1 MDMTTNDIIV
11 QAINAFRNET
21 KLMAE
26 LVTDFL
32 DGPGDPDAIIRL
44 IHDDLEYEFEV
55 EIKKTI
61 NRATIGMMAN
71 HQPNH
76 IGKPLFVTRY
86 VNPRLAEFMKQMDV
100 MFMDGVG
107 NAYLNVPPLYVYIKG
122 NKPDQKLRPEPLN
135 RIFRPAGLKV
145 LFTLLCNPLMVT
157 KPFREI
163 AEAAGVALG
172 TVGWVMNDLKRM
184 GYLIDMGKR
193 GRRLTKK
200 EDLLNRWVTTYPEQ
214 LRPKLIAGRYTAA
227 ENEWWKKT
235 IIQDFKALWGG
246 ETAAAI
252 LTGYLKPEITTIYTK
267 QPIGRLAQKNRFKKD
282 NNGNIEVIDAFWNFD
297 IYPKQG
303 DLVHPLL
310 IYTDLM
316 ATADTRNVKTATM
329 IYENELARY
338 LREN

>member
-1 MDMTTNDIIV
+1 MEMTTNDIIE

-21 KLMAE
+21 KLIAE

-32 DGPGDPDAIIRL
+32 DVPGDPDAIIRL
-44 IHDDLEYEFEV
+44 IYDDLEYEFEV
-55 EIKKTI
+55 EIRKTI

-76 IGKPLFVTRY
+76 IRKPLFVTKY
-86 VNPRLAEFMKQMDV
+86 VNPKLVEFMKQMDV
-100 MFMDGVG
+100 MFIDGVG
-107 NAYLNVPPLYVYIKG
+107 NAYLNVPPLYIYIKG

-145 LFTLLCNPLMVT
+145 LFTLLGNPLMVT

-193 GRRLTKK
+193 GRRLAKK
-200 EDLLNRWVTTYPEQ
+200 KDLLNRWVTAYPEQ
-214 LRPKLIAGRYTAA
+214 LRPKLTVGRYTAT
-227 ENEWWKKT
+227 ENDWWKKT

-252 LTGYLKPEITTIYTK
+252 LTGYLKPEIITIYTK
-267 QPIGRLAQKNRFKKD
+267 QPIERLAQKNRFKKD

-297 IYPKQG
+297 IYPKQNG
-303 DLVHPLL
+303 LVHPLL

-316 ATADTRNVKTATM
+316 ATADTRNIKTATM
-329 IYENELARY
+329 IYENELTRY
-338 LREN
+338 LKED